1 MLRINLLPP
10 YIYDDLKRRNY
21 MFVGGAIC
29 VAVIVGCGFWWMTAK
44 GVQEEAQK
52 RNEEAKTQKEKYDA
66 EVAAIEKVKQ
76 GAADT
81 QAKSDFVNN
90 SRTFNDSWAKVYED
104 VRAMT
109 APKVVLNSMRLTS
122 ASNVELQGFAPN
134 ELEVARWWMEL
145 RKSPYFAQVQFDLPA
160 HPYPPTGGGATGGGA
175 AMAMGGGGGMSG
187 GGGQAAMMQAMMS
200 GGRGSGGFASMGGGG
215 FGGGGGAARSN
226 ANVGPTELEGRPGIS
241 FVGHLVLAKPLAD
254 GKPAPAWGNASRG
267 GGGGGGGMS
276 GGISGG
282 SQGAMMSMMMGGGGG
297 GGTRGSSPPAA
308 TSGGGGK
315 GKAGAED

>member
-29 VAVIVGCGFWWMTAK
+29 VAVVVGCGFWWMNAK
-44 GVQEEAQK
+44 KVQEEANT
-52 RNEEAKTQKEKYDA
+52 RNEEAKTQKAKYDT
-66 EVAAIEKVKQ
+66 EVTTIEGIKK

-90 SRTFNDSWAKVYED
+90 SRTYNDSWAKVYED
-104 VRAMT
+104 IRAMT

-122 ASNVELQGFAPN
+122 ATNVEIQGFAPN

-145 RKSPYFAQVQFDLPA
+145 RKSPYFAQVQFDLPS
-160 HPYPPTGGGATGGGA
+160 HPYPPTGGGNTGGGA
-175 AMAMGGGGGMSG
+175 TMTMGGGGMSG
-187 GGGQAAMMQAMMS
+187 GMGGGAGQAAMMQAMMG
-200 GGRGSGGFASMGGGG
+200 GGRAGMGGGG

-241 FVGHLVLAKPLAD
+241 FVGHLILTKPLAD
-254 GKPAPAWGNASRG
+254 GKSAPSWGNAG
-267 GGGGGGGMS
+267 GGNSGGGFGGMS
-276 GGISGG
+276 GGMSMGGGGG
-282 SQGAMMSMMMGGGGG
+282 SQAAMMSMMSGAGRGAGGGGG
-297 GGTRGSSPPAA
+297 AS
-308 TSGGGGK
+308 K
-315 GKAGAED
+315 GAKSAE